1 MLCFNKVAGLA
12 RRRSGLSELQVMH
25 LYLAIM
31 DIHNN
36 LTIDKWAAGLIDG
49 DGRTV
54 PDGVPD
60 KGLYDK
66 CARF

>member
-1 MLCFNKVAGLA
+1 MLCFNKDAGLA
-12 RRRSGLSELQVMH
+12 SRWSGLPGLQVMH
-25 LYLAIM
+25 LYLTIL

-49 DGRTV
+49 GGRTV
-54 PDGVPD
+54 SDGVPD

-66 CARF
+66 CARV